1 MKNVEKPQFEHSC
14 PGTEEAKTAER
25 FLIRPMQPP
34 RSLLPDE
41 AWPKGEGAL
50 LVLEPDADVAGVAG
64 TGGIALGGEYLLG
77 GWCSFRCRLAVPRR
91 FAAREGE
98 RLAAG
103 APMDGILS
111 GRLSH
116 VLQALLAQADWRPPE
131 SASWLK
137 MRLNRQLQA
146 EARRELMGLGW
157 QVTHCRLEKILITRR
172 ESA

>member
-1 MKNVEKPQFEHSC
+1 MKNVENTRFEHIC
-14 PGTEEAKTAER
+14 PGTEEARLAER
-25 FLIRPMQPP
+25 FLIRPAQPP

-41 AWPKGEGAL
+41 AWTKGDGAL
-50 LVLEPDADVAGVAG
+50 LVLQPDAGVAGVAG
-64 TGGIALGGEYLLG
+64 TGGIALGGGYLLG
-77 GWCSFRCRLAVPRR
+77 GWCSFRCQLAVPRR

-111 GRLSH
+111 GRLSD
-116 VLQALLAQADWRPPE
+116 VLKALLAQADCQP
-131 SASWLK
+131 SAGASWLK
-137 MRLNRQLQA
+137 MRLNHQLQA

-172 ESA
+172 EAA